1 MTKPRK
7 AQEYSPEEFDA
18 VVALIRRDEE
28 LRADIEAITGQKLD
42 GKTPRQLFDLFRM
55 LEGAAQVQTV
65 VVRYGQAR
73 RAVRQTRID
82 LADPEMLPPAT
93 AEYVAGLQEK
103 VDAEKRRRKAAEEEL
118 KALRS
123 RNVLQLP
130 TGKPTGKAVTA

>member
-1 MTKPRK
+1 MARQKK

-18 VVALIRRDEE
+18 VVALIRRDEQ
-28 LRADIEAITGQKLD
+28 LRADIEAITGQKLA
-42 GKTPRQLFDLFRM
+42 GKTPRQLFDLFRT

-82 LADPEMLPPAT
+82 LAEPAMLPPAT
-93 AEYVAGLQEK
+93 AEYVAGLQAK
-103 VDAEKRRRKAAEEEL
+103 VDAEKRRRKAAEDEL

-130 TGKPTGKAVTA
+130 TGKAVTA